1 MQGILFLDDSKYSTK
16 ISRSKVFNV
25 IKSSLIVVD
34 KEHPEVSPAQY
45 NVTVYPT
52 LVLGGSKYVGVK
64 PILSQLED
72 LSKSTHKKPLF

>member
-25 IKSSLIVVD
+25 IKSKLTVVD
-34 KEHPEVSPAQY
+34 SVNPEISPAQY
-45 NVTVYPT
+45 NITVYPT

-64 PILSQLED
+64 PILTQLEE
-72 LSKSTHKKPLF
+72 LSKDLHKKPLF